1 MNREYCIFDEKKSCN
16 NCGECEVCDLD
27 SNKKCDNCGKC
38 LEMEGYDMKAI
49 KIDQIIDDKEEVKE
63 YQEEDLENS
72 TKNNNDSH
80 SQLNDDENSQSDL
93 KDDKINVQFIDDIDG
108 LKEILEDREK
118 YKDITHEDYPGLI
131 RIKKKKET
139 K

>member
-1 MNREYCIFDEKKSCN
+1 MNREYCIFDEKKPCN
-16 NCGECEVCDLD
+16 NCGECEICDLD

-49 KIDQIIDDKEEVKE
+49 KIDQIIDDKDEIREYEEE
-63 YQEEDLENS
+63 TSES
-72 TKNNNDSH
+72 TDNTNDSH
-80 SQLNDDENSQSDL
+80 YQLDDEENSQADL
-93 KDDKINVQFIDDIDG
+93 KDDEINVQFIDDIDG

-118 YKDITHEDYPGLI
+118 YQDITYEDYPGLI
-131 RIKKKKET
+131 KIKKKKEA

>member
-1 MNREYCIFDEKKSCN
+1 MNREYCIFNEKKSCD

-49 KIDQIIDDKEEVKE
+49 KIDQIIDDKDEIKE
-63 YQEEDLENS
+63 YEEETPESEDNV
-72 TKNNNDSH
+72 NDSH
-80 SQLNDDENSQSDL
+80 YQLGNEENSQANL
-93 KDDKINVQFIDDIDG
+93 KSNEIDVEFIDDIDG

-118 YKDITHEDYPGLI
+118 YQDITHEDYPGLI
-131 RIKKKKET
+131 KIKKK
-139 K
+139 